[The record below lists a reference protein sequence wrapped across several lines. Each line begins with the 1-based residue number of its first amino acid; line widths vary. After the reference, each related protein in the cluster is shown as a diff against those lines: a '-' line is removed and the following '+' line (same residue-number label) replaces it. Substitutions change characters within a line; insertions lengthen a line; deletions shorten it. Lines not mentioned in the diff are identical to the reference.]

1 MAGLARVSLPFAK
14 IEQVFDTVEM
24 GALRESNTSAGG
36 PRRSSLRA
44 VVDRAGGGV
53 AGLKAVTG
61 HVAPLVMAGDRRLD
75 VLPALA
81 HVLPEGLQ
89 RGSTVGVRGTAVLS
103 LALAVCAGPVAGGA
117 WMATLGC
124 NELSLVGAEQAGVAL
139 HRMVM
144 VTQPPPSSWGAVA
157 AALVDAFDV
166 VLVGGSS
173 AVHASDARRLL
184 SRARERGG
192 IIIDVANSWSE
203 APDLV
208 LEVTGQQ
215 WVGLGD
221 GHGVLTARQVTI
233 EVSGRRGVR
242 PRQVP
247 LWLPGP
253 SSGPEAI
260 DPVSLQHDG
269 FQHDAFQSDAS
280 QSDTDHRYAGG
291 DITAL
296 ADTALPNAG

>member
-24 GALRESNTSAGG
+24 GALSESNTSADG
-36 PRRSSLRA
+36 PRRSLLRA
-44 VVDRAGGGV
+44 VADQAGGGV
-53 AGLKAVTG
+53 AGLEAVTD

-81 HVLPEGLQ
+81 YLLPQGLQ
-89 RGSTVGVRGTAVLS
+89 RGSTVGVRGTAALS

-144 VTQPPPSSWGAVA
+144 VTQPPRSSWGAVA

-173 AVHASDARRLL
+173 AVHANDARRLL

-192 IIIDVANSWSE
+192 IIIDVANSWPE

-215 WVGLGD
+215 WAGLGD

-260 DPVSLQHDG
+260 DPVSFQHDA
-269 FQHDAFQSDAS
+269 FQHDAFQSDA
-280 QSDTDHRYAGG
+280 THRYAGAE
-291 DITAL
+291 ITVL